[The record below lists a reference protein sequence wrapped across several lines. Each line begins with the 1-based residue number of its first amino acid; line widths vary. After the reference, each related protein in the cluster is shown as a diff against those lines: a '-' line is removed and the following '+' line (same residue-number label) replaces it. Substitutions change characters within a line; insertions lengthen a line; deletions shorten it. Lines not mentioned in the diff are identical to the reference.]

1 MKRALWIVGAM
12 ALWMTGSVLAGGKD
26 CAAAAAAE
34 KVEKQKCEATT
45 QECLDHMAAHFRDR
59 GWVGIELAMNEETG
73 AMTVSAVEPNSP
85 AIEAGFKKGD
95 VLVAL
100 NGVRLD
106 DENKEKVYAAKEKMT
121 IGTTV
126 TYTVDRGGK
135 EKDLPVTLAQIPEA
149 TLAKWIGHHM
159 IEGHSPEGDVA
170 VAQKD

>member
-1 MKRALWIVGAM
+1 MKRVLWIVGAL
-12 ALWMTGSVLAGGKD
+12 ALWMSGSVLAGGED
-26 CAAAAAAE
+26 CAAAHAVEKAA
-34 KVEKQKCEATT
+34 KQKCEEST
-45 QECLDHMAAHFRDR
+45 QECLDKMAAHFRGR

-73 AMTVSAVEPNSP
+73 VMTVSAVEPHSP
-85 AIEAGFKKGD
+85 AMEAGFKEGD

-126 TYTVDRGGK
+126 TYTVNRGGK
-135 EKDLPVTLAQIPEA
+135 EQDLPVTLGQIPET
-149 TLAKWIGHHM
+149 TLAKWIGRHM
-159 IEGHSPEGDVA
+159 IEGHSQEGDVA